1 MGNCQAAEAATVV
14 IHHPGGKVERAYW
27 SLSASQ
33 VMAANPGHYVAVIV
47 DGYPSRLPSP
57 ALQSSTS
64 SFRAYR
70 SCSGSSSA
78 GGAAPVKH
86 LKLLRPDDALH
97 IGHVYRLISF
107 EEVVR
112 EFAWKRH
119 VKLSRLLVKEE
130 DKTRRP
136 RRGHS
141 RRGSCGRG
149 GATTISG
156 ARRRQSRNDG
166 GSGAAEPDTS
176 PATEQK
182 EEEEAAMDVEL
193 EEVVRGMMTMGN
205 STRSRASFGGDGGG
219 GGGGAP
225 ARHGQWRPALQSIAE
240 VGS

>member
-47 DGYPSRLPSP
+47 DGYPSRLPPP
-57 ALQSSTS
+57 ALQSSTSS

-141 RRGSCGRG
+141 RRGRG
-149 GATTISG
+149 GATTIAG

-182 EEEEAAMDVEL
+182 EEEEAAMDAEL

-205 STRSRASFGGDGGG
+205 STRSRASFGGVGGG

>member
-47 DGYPSRLPSP
+47 DGYPSRLPPP

-78 GGAAPVKH
+78 GGEAPVKH

-141 RRGSCGRG
+141 RRGSCGRA
-149 GATTISG
+149 GATTIAG

-182 EEEEAAMDVEL
+182 EEEEAAMDAEL

-205 STRSRASFGGDGGG
+205 STRSRASFGGVGGG

>member
-27 SLSASQ
+27 SLIASQ

-47 DGYPSRLPSP
+47 DGYPSRHPPP

-78 GGAAPVKH
+78 GGTAPVKH

-119 VKLSRLLVKEE
+119 VKLSRLLAKEE
-130 DKTRRP
+130 EKTRRP

-149 GATTISG
+149 GATTIAG
-156 ARRRQSRNDG
+156 ARRRQSRNEG

-182 EEEEAAMDVEL
+182 EEEEAAMDAEL

-205 STRSRASFGGDGGG
+205 ATRSRASFGGVGGG

>member
-47 DGYPSRLPSP
+47 DGYPSRHPPP

-78 GGAAPVKH
+78 GGTAPVKH

-107 EEVVR
+107 EGRSLYSVLLPFPCSLQRFEVCNR
-112 EFAWKRH
+112 C
-119 VKLSRLLVKEE
+119 
-130 DKTRRP
+130 
-136 RRGHS
+136 
-141 RRGSCGRG
+141 RGSERV
-149 GATTISG
+149 
-156 ARRRQSRNDG
+156 RV
-166 GSGAAEPDTS
+166 
-176 PATEQK
+176 
-182 EEEEAAMDVEL
+182 EEA
-193 EEVVRGMMTMGN
+193 R
-205 STRSRASFGGDGGG
+205 
-219 GGGGAP
+219 
-225 ARHGQWRPALQSIAE
+225 
-240 VGS
+240 

>member
-47 DGYPSRLPSP
+47 DGYPSRLPPP

-97 IGHVYRLISF
+97 IGHVYRLVSF

-119 VKLSRLLVKEE
+119 VKLSRLLFKEE
-130 DKTRRP
+130 EKTRRP
-136 RRGHS
+136 RRGGHS
-141 RRGSCGRG
+141 RRGRG
-149 GATTISG
+149 GATTIAG

-166 GSGAAEPDTS
+166 GSGAAETDTS

-182 EEEEAAMDVEL
+182 EEEVAAMDAEL
-193 EEVVRGMMTMGN
+193 EEVVRGMMTLGN
-205 STRSRASFGGDGGG
+205 TTRSRASFGGV
-219 GGGGAP
+219 GGGAP

>member
-33 VMAANPGHYVAVIV
+33 VMAANPGHYVALIV
-47 DGYPSRLPSP
+47 DGYPSRLPPP

-70 SCSGSSSA
+70 SCNGSSSA
-78 GGAAPVKH
+78 GGVAPVKH

-149 GATTISG
+149 GATTIAG

-182 EEEEAAMDVEL
+182 EEEEAAMDAEL

-205 STRSRASFGGDGGG
+205 STRSRASFGGVGAG

>member
-47 DGYPSRLPSP
+47 DGYPSRLPPP

-64 SFRAYR
+64 SFHAYR

-97 IGHVYRLISF
+97 IGHVYRLVSF

-119 VKLSRLLVKEE
+119 VKLSRLLFKEE
-130 DKTRRP
+130 EKTRRP
-136 RRGHS
+136 RRGGHS
-141 RRGSCGRG
+141 RRGRG
-149 GATTISG
+149 GATTIAG

-166 GSGAAEPDTS
+166 GNGAAETDTS

-182 EEEEAAMDVEL
+182 EEEVAAMDAEL
-193 EEVVRGMMTMGN
+193 EEVVRGMMTLGN
-205 STRSRASFGGDGGG
+205 TTRSRASFGGV
-219 GGGGAP
+219 GGGAP